1 MPFINIKVLQGTLSP
16 EKKSEMIARVTEVVA
31 EIEAR
36 PFPKEALQRN
46 TWCVIEEVDFGS
58 WGIGGH
64 AITPEQFQASLER
77 KK

>member
-1 MPFINIKVLQGTLSP
+1 MPFINIKVLKGTLSA
-16 EKKSEMIARVTEVVA
+16 EKKSEMITRVTEVVA

-36 PFPKEALQRN
+36 PAPKEALQPN

-58 WGIGGH
+58 WGIGGTT
-64 AITPEQFQASLER
+64 ITPEMLKASLER